1 MYACVKSKYSLQSTT
16 SILPQLPYLKIIM
29 IISSQFDGG
38 NIECLDASDPQN
50 IQLHIR
56 KDNESDFYQWFYFRA
71 ANVKDIP
78 GRYVISNAGSAAYTG
93 GWKDYRA
100 VASYDREYWFRV
112 DTSFDGKDLVI
123 EHSSAQDQIYFAYF
137 APYSMERHADLI
149 AFAQSSG
156 QCQVETLGHTLDGQA
171 IDCLQFGE
179 PSPTKK
185 TLWMVARQH
194 PGESMAEWWM
204 EGLINRLVDDSDP
217 VVKAVLQKAVVYLV
231 PNMNPD
237 GSRRGNLRTNA
248 VGVNLNREWHASSL
262 EKSPEVFHVFEKMKT
277 TGLDFGLDVHGDEA
291 LPYNFL
297 AGTEGI
303 PGWNETRQ
311 QKLDYYK
318 QTLAKI
324 NPDFQT
330 KNGYPPNRAGN
341 ANMSYCSNALA
352 ERFASP
358 VMTLEMPFKDAADTP
373 DALQGWSPERCMKL
387 ASSCLDALHLCWDEM
402 V

>member
-1 MYACVKSKYSLQSTT
+1 
-16 SILPQLPYLKIIM
+16 M
-29 IISSQFDGG
+29 IITSAFDAG
-38 NIECLDASDPQN
+38 NIECLDQSDASN
-50 IQLHIR
+50 VQLRIR
-56 KDNESDFYQWFYFRA
+56 ADNASDFYQWFYFRA
-71 ANVKDIP
+71 ANVKGIAC
-78 GRYVISNAGSAAYTG
+78 RYVIDNAASTAYVG
-93 GWKDYRA
+93 GWLDYRA

-112 DTSFDGKDLVI
+112 DTSFDGKHLVI
-123 EHSSAQDQIYFAYF
+123 EHRSEQDQVYFAYF

-149 AFAQSSG
+149 AFAQDSER
-156 QCQVETLGHTLDGQA
+156 CQVETLGHTLDGQA
-171 IDCLQFGE
+171 IDCLRFGE
-179 PSPTKK
+179 PDEASK

-217 VVKAVLQKAVVYLV
+217 VVRAILKKSVIYLV

-237 GSRRGNLRTNA
+237 GSRRGHLRTNA
-248 VGVNLNREWHASSL
+248 AGINLNREWHASSL
-262 EKSPEVFHVFEKMKT
+262 EKSPEVYHVFEKMKS

-303 PGWNETRQ
+303 SGWNESRQ
-311 QKLDYYK
+311 KKLDLYK
-318 QTLAKI
+318 QTLAGI

-330 KNGYPPNRAGN
+330 ENGYPPNSAGK

-352 ERFASP
+352 EHFGAP
-358 VMTLEMPFKDAADTP
+358 VMTLEMPFKDALDTP
-373 DALQGWSPERCMKL
+373 DNQQGWSPERSRKL
-387 ASSCLDALHLCWDEM
+387 ASSCLDALFMCWNEM